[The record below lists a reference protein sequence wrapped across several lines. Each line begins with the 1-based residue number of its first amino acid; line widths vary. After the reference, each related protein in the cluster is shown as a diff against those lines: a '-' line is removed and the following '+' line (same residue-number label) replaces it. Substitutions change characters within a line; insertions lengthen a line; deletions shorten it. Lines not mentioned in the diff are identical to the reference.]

1 MAGSIFLLD
10 FATAASIA
18 VVVTGP
24 RRGHSASPNRWGF
37 SWCKRR
43 DRRDASTL
51 EPLMQAKRKAAPDT
65 KPAKP
70 TFQKTQDLKAA
81 TTKPAA
87 TAAGQPAPAA
97 PSKQQRCL
105 DLLGRR
111 DGATLAELI
120 AVTEWQAHSVRGFL
134 SGTAKKKL
142 GLAVSSTQD
151 EDGTRRYRINRIGRM
166 R

>member
-1 MAGSIFLLD
+1 
-10 FATAASIA
+10 
-18 VVVTGP
+18 
-24 RRGHSASPNRWGF
+24 
-37 SWCKRR
+37 
-43 DRRDASTL
+43 
-51 EPLMQAKRKAAPDT
+51 MQAKRNASPDT

-70 TFQKTQDLKAA
+70 TFQKTQVLKAA